1 MKPNR
6 IHRLGKCGLGILF
19 LLGAFGLKAQNS
31 DQSPE
36 TSILSTW
43 SYEGKYHDV
52 NGRTPRKTAEGEEAE
67 PQSRSS
73 FVGFYL
79 GQRTFSEVPQDVF
92 LQTGDSSLSLLDMG
106 KGRPLALGV
115 GFMFQPEEKGLAVP
129 FWIDGF
135 LGATSGIG
143 FGIGVGY
150 KVGSPKFSFTPNV
163 SFGLGRIW
171 THIETLNIDS
181 MIVPA
186 AFFEAGNQSVFVGN
200 GVNPPE
206 VGGGGNL
213 QFTLGSAF
221 FHAKLAVNISG
232 RITEKMFLFG
242 DIGYNLVY
250 ASTKNRFDITGQGY
264 ENMDAFLAQET
275 PPQLIGVELEG
286 QGIVDRNNVA
296 YEKTPYNLSGLAL
309 HFGLGF
315 RLD

>member
-6 IHRLGKCGLGILF
+6 INRLVKSGLGIVLLF
-19 LLGAFGLKAQNS
+19 GAVSLQAQKG

-43 SYEGKYHDV
+43 GSEGKYHDV
-52 NGRTPRKTAEGEEAE
+52 TPRELRKTTEGDEGE

-92 LQTGDSSLSLLDMG
+92 LQTGDSSLSLLDLG
-106 KGRPLALGV
+106 EGRPLALGV

-150 KVGSPKFSFTPNV
+150 KVGSPKFSFTPNI
-163 SFGLGRIW
+163 SFGVGRIW

-186 AFFEAGNQSVFVGN
+186 AFFEEGNNSVFIGN

-206 VGGGGNL
+206 TGGGGNL
-213 QFTLGSAF
+213 NFSLGSAF
-221 FHAKLAVNISG
+221 FHAKIGANISG

-250 ASTKNRFDITGQGY
+250 ASTRNMFNITGQGY
-264 ENMDAFLAQET
+264 ENFEAFLDQET
-275 PPQLIGVELEG
+275 PPQLISVELEG
-286 QGIVDRNNVA
+286 QGIVNRNNEA

-309 HFGLGF
+309 HFGIGF